1 MFFNL
6 LSTLTDA
13 KYFLN
18 STEGL
23 LFCQNIN
30 LYEEFLGYTKIT
42 NASFGVIAHN
52 LSGLLVLKLFSIS
65 NISNFFSNNCL
76 KSENNNACIAC
87 PQVLFFSANYS
98 VKQQ

>member
-13 KYFLN
+13 KYLLN

-52 LSGLLVLKLFSIS
+52 LSGLLVLKLFSIN
-65 NISNFFSNNCL
+65 NISNFFFYNNCL
-76 KSENNNACIAC
+76 KSENNNACMAYPI
-87 PQVLFFSANYS
+87 LFYS
-98 VKQQ
+98 FLRIIL